1 MNDNQ
6 PETEYAL
13 KLRVGDS
20 IQATVTHTGAGKA
33 RIDTSPW
40 SNIESAIIKV
50 GSNASIAPGT
60 KTYARVTD
68 ISEEAAILTQKR
80 GAYKRQHLPGDSLRM
95 QTVEQVSS
103 SVCQAAL
110 DQFRNLNT
118 VYTVGVSVGADVT
131 ATLAKIRDGTAF
143 ALPMTI
149 HDQGLVAGRNIQLST
164 TGGSTRATIA
174 DESTLTI
181 LDQYEGKEFPVEL
194 TEPAWTTGLATA
206 EITVADTDPPRAT
219 VVEYPT
225 ELPRSGDRLTTNVTK
240 GEDHTKIRL
249 DRADAELTVALSH
262 NTPANGKAA
271 IELLDRADGFH
282 KGKIVEYVAP
292 PVQVGQTY
300 DGRVYAPRNKA
311 KIEFSDRHVTVII
324 SDDIPTTG
332 EGSVKITEISD
343 NIYGQLVGDVD
354 PTTDDKERRSSVDM
368 TDVSKF

>member
-1 MNDNQ
+1 
-6 PETEYAL
+6 
-13 KLRVGDS
+13 LRVGDS

-50 GSNASIAPGT
+50 GSNTSIAPGT
-60 KTYARVTD
+60 KIYDTVTD

-143 ALPMTI
+143 ALPVTI
-149 HDQGLVAGRNIQLST
+149 HDQGLVAGRSIQLST

-174 DESTLTI
+174 DESTLSV
-181 LDQYEGKEFPVEL
+181 LDQHGGTKFQVEL
-194 TEPAWTTGLATA
+194 TEPAWTTGPATA
-206 EITVADTDPPRAT
+206 EITVADTDPPKAT

-249 DRADAELTVALSH
+249 NRADAEFTVALSH
-262 NTPANGKAA
+262 NTPANGKAT
-271 IELLDRADGFH
+271 IDLLDRADGFY

-292 PVQVGQTY
+292 PIQVGQTHE
-300 DGRVYAPRNKA
+300 GRVYAPRNKA
-311 KIEFSDRHVTVII
+311 KIEFSGRHVTVII

-343 NIYGQLVGDVD
+343 NIYGQLVGDID
-354 PTTDDKERRSSVDM
+354 PTTDDKERKSGVDM